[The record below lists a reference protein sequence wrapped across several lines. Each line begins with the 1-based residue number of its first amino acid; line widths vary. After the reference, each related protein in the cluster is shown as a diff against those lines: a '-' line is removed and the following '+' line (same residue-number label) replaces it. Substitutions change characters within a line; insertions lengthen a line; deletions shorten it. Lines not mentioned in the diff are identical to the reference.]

1 MAILIINKIEKLFVR
16 LLAFIFK
23 WQFHSKSGRFLL
35 YPSVRVDNPKNII
48 LETGVVLFRRGWIYA
63 IIDKSESPLIHIKYG
78 TNIYDNFH
86 ITSSNKVEIGKKCLI
101 NRNVLITD
109 TIHNY
114 ENINIP
120 IIEQGIRNSP
130 TIIGD
135 DCWIGNGSVIIS
147 SIIGNHCII
156 SANSVLVNKNIPDNC
171 LVGGNPAKII
181 KIFNHHTGIW
191 ERNNY

>member
-1 MAILIINKIEKLFVR
+1 MSYIHKF
-16 LLAFIFK
+16 
-23 WQFHSKSGRFLL
+23 QFHSKSGRFLL
-35 YPSVRVDNPKNII
+35 YPFIRVDNPKYI
-48 LETGVVLFRRGWIYA
+48 LLENGVVLYRRGWIYA
-63 IIDKSESPLIHIKYG
+63 ILGNSHAPTIHIKAG

-86 ITSSNKVEIGKKCLI
+86 ITSSSKLEIGKNCLI

-114 ENINIP
+114 EDITIP
-120 IIEQGIRNSP
+120 IIEQGIRNAP

-147 SIIGNHCII
+147 CTIGKHCII

-171 LVGGNPAKII
+171 LVGGNPARII
-181 KIFNHHTGIW
+181 KTFNPNTGIW
-191 ERNNY
+191 ERSDY